1 MVKEFKVCAAPW
13 NHQATVSVEDEE
25 HAEDEAPEEVDAEG
39 VGDDVAGGDEE
50 AAEGRPQ
57 GGLVPQGGQPAEH
70 DQAEAT
76 QYPCKSI
83 IKKEETDKLKQ
94 NCLN

>member
-1 MVKEFKVCAAPW
+1 MVKEFKVGAALS
-13 NHQATVSVEDEE
+13 HQAPVSVQDEQ

-57 GGLVPQGGQPAEH
+57 GGLVLQGGQQAEH

-76 QYPCKSI
+76 QYTC
-83 IKKEETDKLKQ
+83 
-94 NCLN
+94 